1 MKLHH
6 TKYKEN
12 YKNYILGTIETGL
25 DDEPLKTDQEKI
37 KYIFDRFNSEYGY
50 TISRVGKLKAMS
62 EWLSGL
68 ALDLPYYYDDIVK
81 LAIGLGSIDS
91 NPSQKLIERVENN
104 YWDFMANIILGFEPK
119 SEVIA

>member
-1 MKLHH
+1 
-6 TKYKEN
+6 
-12 YKNYILGTIETGL
+12 
-25 DDEPLKTDQEKI
+25 
-37 KYIFDRFNSEYGY
+37 
-50 TISRVGKLKAMS
+50 MS